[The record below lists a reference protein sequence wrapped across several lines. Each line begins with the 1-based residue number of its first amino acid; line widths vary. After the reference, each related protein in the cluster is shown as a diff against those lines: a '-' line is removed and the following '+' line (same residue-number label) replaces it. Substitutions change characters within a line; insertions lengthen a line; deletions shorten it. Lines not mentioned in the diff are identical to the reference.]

1 MLQYGTSGTQQLYHQ
16 LLRTAYELA
25 DRTEATRKYRT
36 GTGYMHGKYYSF
48 QQIPPH
54 SYQEI
59 CLSLEAFRAE
69 SRNGSDDSHG
79 RRRRSETV
87 NKLYI
92 EHEKYVTE
100 LFDIIWI
107 STHWTDKSMGCKFH
121 IGITARIPA
130 NDVAVN
136 GSCS

>member
-1 MLQYGTSGTQQLYHQ
+1 MLQYAAQGMEDPERNKLYHQ

-59 CLSLEAFRAE
+59 CLSLEAFSENLGMAQITVMDE
-69 SRNGSDDSHG
+69 E
-79 RRRRSETV
+79 RRSETV

-92 EHEKYVTE
+92 EHE
-100 LFDIIWI
+100 
-107 STHWTDKSMGCKFH
+107 SMLLSYS
-121 IGITARIPA
+121 I
-130 NDVAVN
+130 
-136 GSCS
+136 

>member
-1 MLQYGTSGTQQLYHQ
+1 
-16 LLRTAYELA
+16 
-25 DRTEATRKYRT
+25 
-36 GTGYMHGKYYSF
+36 MHGKYYSF

-59 CLSLEAFRAE
+59 CLSLEAFSENLGMAQITVMDE
-69 SRNGSDDSHG
+69 E
-79 RRRRSETV
+79 RRSETV

-107 STHWTDKSMGCKFH
+107 STHWTEEDLSG
-121 IGITARIPA
+121 A
-130 NDVAVN
+130 NSTSVN
-136 GSCS
+136 C